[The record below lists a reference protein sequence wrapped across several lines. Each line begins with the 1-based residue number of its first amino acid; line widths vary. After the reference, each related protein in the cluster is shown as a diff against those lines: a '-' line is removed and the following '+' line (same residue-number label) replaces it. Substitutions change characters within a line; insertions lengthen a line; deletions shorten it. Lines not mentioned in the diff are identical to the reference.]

1 MSRVALIAGSGDLPA
16 ELAAELEAP
25 LVCALADARPAG
37 LSVDVTW
44 HVERLVPF
52 LRDLGARGIDTV
64 VMAGAVNRPR
74 LDPSLFD
81 RETASLVP
89 DLLAAMQK
97 GDDAALRWVIAL
109 IEDFGLRVA
118 GLAELAPSLLADE
131 GLLAGP
137 DPSGALRADAAR
149 AGQILQ
155 TMGPLDLGQ
164 GCVVARGLC
173 LGIET
178 LFGTDALL
186 EDVARHRPTR
196 EPRVGGVLVKR
207 AKPGQD
213 LRADLP
219 TIGPATIAA
228 AQAAG
233 LTGIALEARRVVILH
248 RADTL
253 TAASAAG
260 ISLWAE
266 A

>member
-1 MSRVALIAGSGDLPA
+1 MTRIALIAGAGDLPA

-25 LVCALADARPAG
+25 LVCAMAGTAPDGLA
-37 LSVDVTW
+37 VDVSW

-52 LRDLGARGIDTV
+52 LRDLGARGVETV

-97 GDDAALRWVIAL
+97 GDDGALRWVIGL
-109 IEDFGLRVA
+109 IEEFGLRVA
-118 GLAELAPSLLADE
+118 GLAEVAP
-131 GLLAGP
+131 GLLATEGFLAGP
-137 DPSGALRADAAR
+137 EPSAALRADATRAR
-149 AGQILQ
+149 TILQ

-173 LGIET
+173 LGVET
-178 LFGTDALL
+178 LYGTDAMLA
-186 EDVARHRPTR
+186 DVARNRPTR
-196 EPRVGGVLVKR
+196 EPQKGGVLVKR

-213 LRADLP
+213 LRVDLP

-233 LTGIALEARRVVILH
+233 VAGIAVEAGKVVILH
-248 RADTL
+248 RAT
-253 TAASAAG
+253 TFAAALAAG

-266 A
+266 G